1 MHNSS
6 KGMLFNSYALYAF
19 LMVAADTGYRISLV
33 VVLLCVRSLLFNP
46 LSCKITCDTIFVF
59 YADEKL
65 LQFIN
70 AVKLNQ

>member
-1 MHNSS
+1 
-6 KGMLFNSYALYAF
+6 
-19 LMVAADTGYRISLV
+19 MVAADTGYRISLV